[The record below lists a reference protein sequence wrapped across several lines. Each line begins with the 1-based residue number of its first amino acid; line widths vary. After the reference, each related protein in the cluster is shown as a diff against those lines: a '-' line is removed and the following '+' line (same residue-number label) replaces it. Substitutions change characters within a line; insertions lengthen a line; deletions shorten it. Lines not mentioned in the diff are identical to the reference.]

1 MSTAQFVRWFR
12 DASPYINAHRGKIF
26 VISFGGETVDD
37 GLFANLAHDFALL
50 HSLGVGLVL
59 VHGIRPQVERRLTEQ
74 GAALRYHRGLR
85 VTDTAALAC
94 VKEAAGTVRV
104 EIEALLSMGLASSPM
119 AGARIRVASGNFVV
133 AKPLGVQDG
142 VDFGHTGEVRRI
154 DADGIRRQLEAGN
167 VVLLSPI
174 GYSPTGEVFNLSAE
188 EIATSTAVA
197 LGASKLIL
205 LMEQAL
211 HLAEGRALV
220 QQITTGEAEA
230 AMAATGS
237 TISEAVLPHLRAA
250 CLACDSGVERAHLID
265 RHIDGSLLME
275 LFTRDGVGTLI
286 SKTPYEATR
295 PATSHDVTGI
305 LELIRPLEDS
315 GILVQRSRERLE
327 TDIDDYVVTE
337 RDGLI
342 VACAA
347 LHVYPNTDMGEL
359 ACLAVQAG
367 YRGAKRGERL
377 LQHVEARARYLGI
390 RQLFALTTRT
400 SHWFRERGY
409 LPLSKD
415 ALPAERRQSYSPG
428 RNSMVLGKTLALPDG
443 SDST

>member
-1 MSTAQFVRWFR
+1 LSTAPFVRWLR
-12 DASPYINAHRGKIF
+12 DTSPYINAHRGKIF
-26 VISFGGETVDD
+26 VISFGGETVAD

-50 HSLGVGLVL
+50 HSLGVRLVL
-59 VHGIRPQVERRLTEQ
+59 VHGIRPQVEHRLTEQ
-74 GAALRYHRGLR
+74 GATLRYHRGLR

-94 VKEAAGTVRV
+94 VKEAAGAVRV
-104 EIEALLSMGLASSPM
+104 EIEALLSMGLANSPM

-154 DADGIRRQLEAGN
+154 DSEGIRSQLDAGN

-188 EIATSTAVA
+188 EIATSTAVT
-197 LGASKLIL
+197 LGAHKLIL

-211 HLAEGRALV
+211 HGADGGALV
-220 QQITTGEAEA
+220 QQITTEEAEA
-230 AMAATGS
+230 AMAAMDS
-237 TISEAVLPHLRAA
+237 QVPEAVRPHLRAA
-250 CLACDSGVERAHLID
+250 CLACEAGVERAHLLD
-265 RHIDGSLLME
+265 RHIDGSLLQE
-275 LFTRDGVGTLI
+275 LFTRDGVGTLV
-286 SKTPYEATR
+286 SQTPYETMRA
-295 PATSHDVTGI
+295 ATSHDVAGI

-315 GILVQRSRERLE
+315 GILVPRSRERLE
-327 TDIDDYVVTE
+327 TDIDDYFVTE

-347 LHVYPNTDMGEL
+347 LHAYPEAGMGEL
-359 ACLAVQAG
+359 ACLAVQTG
-367 YRGAKRGERL
+367 YRGAKRGARL
-377 LQHVEARARYLGI
+377 LEHIEERARHQGM

-409 LPLSKD
+409 VPLSID
-415 ALPAERRQSYSPG
+415 AMPPERQQTYSPG
-428 RNSMVLGKTLALPDG
+428 RNSMVLAKTLGAAAETVGL
-443 SDST
+443 